1 MTKNKTIETCDTST
15 TTNHTTMGDESEE
28 ERKREAS
35 RATTSASNPKP
46 KAKATQSQLEK
57 FKELNQ
63 KLLQIKE
70 KTDQKTKL
78 KGISSTRKR
87 PCLELES
94 KANKDAPVPINC
106 TEPEKSQHSIPA
118 ELEGPASVPHKY
130 RRKLHWG
137 LDTKERWER
146 KSNM

>member
-1 MTKNKTIETCDTST
+1 MQIILMED
-15 TTNHTTMGDESEE
+15 GSEE

-35 RATTSASNPKP
+35 ASQATVPATYPKP
-46 KAKATQSQLEK
+46 KVTQSQIEK

-63 KLLQIKE
+63 KLLEIKE
-70 KTDQKTKL
+70 KTDRKIKP

-94 KANKDAPVPINC
+94 KVNKDSPISVKF
-106 TEPEKSQHSIPA
+106 TEPEKSQLSIPA
-118 ELEGPASVPHKY
+118 ELEGPAPVPQKY